1 MKKYVP
7 KTGIGKQ
14 IIGDKRYRIVFFT
27 VCGLAIN
34 LVYAFF
40 NGILG
45 IMSQSVWMIN
55 LCVYYVILSMMRLGA
70 VIAERKSAKESGTAA
85 FIMRF
90 CGIALIVL
98 AFVLTGT
105 VCLSLK
111 DYTAVKHHEI
121 VMIAIATYTFYK
133 ITISVINA
141 VKVKKYNSP
150 LLGTIRG
157 IGCAD
162 AAVSVFSL
170 QQSMIVSFGEDET
183 LYNIMGAALGA
194 AVFVFIVFL
203 GIGMIIKSRE

>member
-1 MKKYVP
+1 MK

-14 IIGDKRYRIVFFT
+14 IRKDERYRIIFFT

-34 LVYAFF
+34 LIYAFF

-45 IMSQSVWMIN
+45 IMSQSVWLIN

-70 VIAERKSAKESGTAA
+70 VIAERRNAEKSGTAA

-111 DYTAVKHHEI
+111 DYTAVKHQET
-121 VMIAIATYTFYK
+121 VMIAIASYTFYK
-133 ITISVINA
+133 ITLSVVNA
-141 VKVKKYNSP
+141 VKVKKYKSP
-150 LLGTIRG
+150 LLGVIRG

-170 QQSMIVSFGEDET
+170 QQSMIVSFGEDEGM
-183 LYNIMGAALGA
+183 YNIMGAALGA

-203 GIGMIIKSRE
+203 GIGMILKSRE